1 MVHLQQDAFDRVDAS
16 MSRQRQAES
25 FRFLKGLI
33 DNIYEFTDRDSARE
47 FFTQLTSLYKNWNYS
62 APDTAAYERYR
73 NEIAAL
79 ADKHKAYID
88 ARSSER
94 VARL

>member
-1 MVHLQQDAFDRVDAS
+1 MVYLQQDAFDRVDAS

-25 FRFLKGLI
+25 FRFLKSLI

-73 NEIAAL
+73 NEIGAL

-94 VARL
+94 VARP